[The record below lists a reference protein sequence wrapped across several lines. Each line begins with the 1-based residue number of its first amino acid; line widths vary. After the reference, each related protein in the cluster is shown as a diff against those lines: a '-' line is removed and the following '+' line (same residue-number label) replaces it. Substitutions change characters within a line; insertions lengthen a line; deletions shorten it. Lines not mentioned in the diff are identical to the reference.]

1 MKSPKT
7 LEEDSCW
14 DLLQWIWAPAWS
26 NNLSNLR
33 FLERLLC
40 QTSQTGNCQRLEASS
55 FFVKFPQIVLFKQGK
70 TCTGQNLSLWLRRIS
85 ATGLLARVHFPA
97 SEENQGLIKNSWC
110 VYKKKNKGWG
120 EANSTN
126 IPAIMSNSFWMVSTV
141 ISYSVMC
148 TYIQKNKC
156 IALHPLCSHTQRNVF
171 HVEKKNPAKTT
182 IKRINTKIQNPGGSS
197 LWEQECI

>member
-1 MKSPKT
+1 MKAGRH
-7 LEEDSCW
+7 
-14 DLLQWIWAPAWS
+14 WANHFFS
-26 NNLSNLR
+26 NR

-156 IALHPLCSHTQRNVF
+156 IALHPLCSHTQRY
-171 HVEKKNPAKTT
+171 T
-182 IKRINTKIQNPGGSS
+182 
-197 LWEQECI
+197 LWERRHQIQTTWLSTEYIIVTLGPSNTPIFFP